1 MPSSSPKTAVT
12 QREWQ
17 ELADLDPLWAI
28 LADDSRQFGKWDI
41 DEFFAS
47 GQREIDDLLK
57 ACNFTPAPGARALD
71 FGCGVGRLSRALG
84 VYFDEVYGVDIS
96 ARMIELAQ
104 QYTPSCKFLL
114 NQSDDLSLFE
124 RDFFDFVYSNIV
136 LQHQETKDNAKAYIR
151 EFVRVVKPDGMIVF
165 QIPSGMPFRRALQP
179 RRRLYSIL
187 RALGFSSKTLYNR
200 LRLNPMRTIW
210 LSCKEVEATVSD
222 AGGSLVR
229 SYADDFND
237 ESKTY
242 VVTKKAGLA
251 RVAS

>member
-1 MPSSSPKTAVT
+1 
-12 QREWQ
+12 
-17 ELADLDPLWAI
+17 
-28 LADDSRQFGKWDI
+28 
-41 DEFFAS
+41 
-47 GQREIDDLLK
+47 
-57 ACNFTPAPGARALD
+57 
-71 FGCGVGRLSRALG
+71 
-84 VYFDEVYGVDIS
+84 
-96 ARMIELAQ
+96 MIELAQ

-114 NQSDDLSLFE
+114 NQSDDLRLFE

-210 LSCKEVEATVSD
+210 LSSKEVEATVSD